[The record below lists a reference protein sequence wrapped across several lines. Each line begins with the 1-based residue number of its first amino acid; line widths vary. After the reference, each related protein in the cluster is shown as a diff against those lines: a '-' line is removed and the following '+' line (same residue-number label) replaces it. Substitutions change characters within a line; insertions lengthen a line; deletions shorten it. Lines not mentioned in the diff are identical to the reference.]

1 MASTQFESYVNF
13 LPKVMTRQKSI
24 LEALEEKPMTAR
36 ELAHKLG
43 FTDLNAVKPRITE
56 LLRKDKIRVC
66 GVQKDPVTQVTV
78 RVYER
83 VEG

>member
-1 MASTQFESYVNF
+1 MASTQFESYVTF

-56 LLRKDKIRVC
+56 LLQKDKIRVC